1 GIDRRTKSEPLPDL
15 WYGHHLK
22 AAPPLWSPS
31 FVRKTKEKETAP
43 EGVEPFVK
51 EFIYRVHDY
60 NLLNRYSF
68 LARKIVTKEG
78 FSLRTQNYTEEERFA
93 LLSFYREMAD
103 GVTERIMDCLERK
116 VFSIRIKGKDF
127 CSLCEN
133 PMAHLEG
140 WIYQYERDSLRFLDE
155 GRWQ

>member
-1 GIDRRTKSEPLPDL
+1 M
-15 WYGHHLK
+15 
-22 AAPPLWSPS
+22 
-31 FVRKTKEKETAP
+31 RKIKEKETAP
-43 EGVEPFVK
+43 EGVEPFIK

-78 FSLRTQNYTEEERFA
+78 FSVRTQNYTAEERLA
-93 LLSFYREMAD
+93 LLLFYREMAD

-127 CSLCEN
+127 CSLCDN

-140 WIYQYERDSLRFLDE
+140 WVYQYERPSFRFLDE